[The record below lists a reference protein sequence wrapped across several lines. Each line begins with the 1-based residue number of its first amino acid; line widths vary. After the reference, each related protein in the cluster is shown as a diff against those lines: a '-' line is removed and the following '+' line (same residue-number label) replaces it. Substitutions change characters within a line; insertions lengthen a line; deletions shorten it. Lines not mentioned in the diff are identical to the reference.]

1 MWLLFISIYSL
12 VVGRDLSFFVEYV
25 PAGRNAWGR
34 SMCLSL
40 LKVANQAYQDST
52 RKKMNEVL
60 AKKAGKGNVLSDC
73 STKPKERLD
82 EIGMRI
88 TMRK

>member
-1 MWLLFISIYSL
+1 MYRLEGMLGIGVCVYLCSKWPIKPT
-12 VVGRDLSFFVEYV
+12 RTR
-25 PAGRNAWGR
+25 P
-34 SMCLSL
+34 
-40 LKVANQAYQDST
+40 

-88 TMRK
+88 AMKK

>member
-1 MWLLFISIYSL
+1 
-12 VVGRDLSFFVEYV
+12 
-25 PAGRNAWGR
+25 
-34 SMCLSL
+34 
-40 LKVANQAYQDST
+40 
-52 RKKMNEVL
+52 MNEVL